1 MNTDV
6 LRKKLK
12 EGLNCSQTLLL
23 YFAERYGLDRRQ
35 AKAIAEAFGGGM
47 AQGDICGAV
56 TGAYMVLGLEYG
68 SGEEDSRALT
78 KEKVKIFNQQFI
90 ERMGSLKCEDLLGAN
105 ISTKE
110 GKEPVKS
117 DNRMREICPKAIL
130 AAIEILEEM
139 MEIQ

>member
-68 SGEEDSRALT
+68 SAGEDSRSRMQ
-78 KEKVKIFNQQFI
+78 EKVREFNHAF
-90 ERMGSLKCEDLLGAN
+90 EEKMGSLQCEKLLGIN
-105 ISTKE
+105 ISSDENFSRAMEE
-110 GKEPVKS
+110 GLIERV
-117 DNRMREICPKAIL
+117 CPQAIM
-130 AAIEILEEM
+130 AAIEILENM
-139 MEIQ
+139 MGE